1 MMNCSSN
8 FEYLSAIRFFKGLA
22 ATGFWV
28 CFDEFNR
35 MDPHMISMLSQVIIA
50 IQGAIRKQ
58 TPNIVI
64 ENTKLTIRADC
75 AIFITLNPNYAGRSD
90 LPLNLK
96 NMFRQISM
104 VVPDSAYITKILL
117 FSSGFEKASK
127 LAKKIIATLQLADK
141 VLHQQNYQNDF
152 GLRAIK
158 TIVGIAEK
166 LKL

>member
-1 MMNCSSN
+1 
-8 FEYLSAIRFFKGLA
+8 
-22 ATGFWV
+22 
-28 CFDEFNR
+28 
-35 MDPHMISMLSQVIIA
+35 
-50 IQGAIRKQ
+50 
-58 TPNIVI
+58 
-64 ENTKLTIRADC
+64 
-75 AIFITLNPNYAGRSD
+75 
-90 LPLNLK
+90 
-96 NMFRQISM
+96 MFRQISM